1 MRVMADARECYMM
14 CKFMTDQQ
22 LRSCYAQEG
31 QIPRCRQNCSS
42 ERWLGNYTRPN
53 DSSVGQQD
61 VYVDFG
67 AERLLAAE
75 KTGQRIAVEIKSF
88 LGASDTRDLEQA
100 VGQYLLYRA
109 IIERTDPKRQLFLAV
124 PVDAWNDTFLDSLGQ
139 LMLESYHLNVIAFD
153 HVTEEVIVW
162 SSNQN

>member
-1 MRVMADARECYMM
+1 MSRKDKYHNAVKTALEKDGWEITHDPLVLQWGR
-14 CKFMTDQQ
+14 K
-22 LRSCYAQEG
+22 
-31 QIPRCRQNCSS
+31 
-42 ERWLGNYTRPN
+42 
-53 DSSVGQQD
+53 D
-61 VYVDFG
+61 VYVDLG
-67 AERLLAAE
+67 VERLLAAE

-109 IIERTDPKRQLFLAV
+109 IMERTDPKRQLFLAV

-162 SSNQN
+162 SSNQI